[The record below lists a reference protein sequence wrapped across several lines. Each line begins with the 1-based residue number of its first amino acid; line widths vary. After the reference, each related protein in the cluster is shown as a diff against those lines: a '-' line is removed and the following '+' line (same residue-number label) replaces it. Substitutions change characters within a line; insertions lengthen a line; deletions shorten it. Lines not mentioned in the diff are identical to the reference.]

1 MANSEEVGKYK
12 EVFTFQGLGNA
23 GMANSEEVGK
33 LTEVV
38 IVWVM
43 RTGKIQ
49 TGGKVQDSLRV
60 WVMLTGKIQTGGKVQ
75 RIFPEFG

>member
-1 MANSEEVGKYK
+1 M
-12 EVFTFQGLGNA
+12 
-23 GMANSEEVGK
+23 
-33 LTEVV
+33 
-38 IVWVM
+38 VWVM
-43 RTGKIQ
+43 LTGKIQ

>member
-1 MANSEEVGKYK
+1 
-12 EVFTFQGLGNA
+12 
-23 GMANSEEVGK
+23 MANSEEVGK

-43 RTGKIQ
+43 LTGKIQ